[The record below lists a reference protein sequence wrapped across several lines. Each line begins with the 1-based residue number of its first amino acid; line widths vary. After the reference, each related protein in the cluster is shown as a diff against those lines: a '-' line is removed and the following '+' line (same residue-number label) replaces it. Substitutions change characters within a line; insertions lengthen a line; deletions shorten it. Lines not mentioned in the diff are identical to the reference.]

1 MCKGCF
7 YILRN
12 PNFIRTLLVIVL
24 HSKYDCGMRTSSINS
39 IENKILLIKVF
50 KIFGK
55 RMRMIVNRINC
66 ASKCNNNELKQNMSA
81 NEMNSSE
88 DEVILRVNLPEVDF
102 EAEVEDLRGSGSD
115 DKSIEERVTDYL
127 NMTSV
132 PLTK

>member
-1 MCKGCF
+1 
-7 YILRN
+7 
-12 PNFIRTLLVIVL
+12 
-24 HSKYDCGMRTSSINS
+24 
-39 IENKILLIKVF
+39 
-50 KIFGK
+50 
-55 RMRMIVNRINC
+55 MRMIVNRINC

-115 DKSIEERVTDYL
+115 DKFVEERVTDCL